1 MPMIETYLLEQ
12 LDALA
17 QCGTLVAASERLH
30 ITQPSMSRAMKKLED
45 IVGVELFE
53 HRGNRLILNDY
64 GRLAAEYARRILE
77 SQEEMVSRIRM
88 LERSRRTILLGACA
102 PGPLFE
108 MPSMLASLYPE
119 QTISTE
125 IRSEETLLDG
135 LRQGLY
141 HLAILVHQPEDPDLR
156 CHPCGTEKLF
166 FSLPADH
173 PLAGRE
179 ALSFADMNGETF
191 IVFSD
196 VGVWDALHRS
206 AMPHSRFLPQGD
218 HAALQEIVRSSSL
231 PAFVTDLSMRIRGA
245 EEGRVNIPISDET
258 ATMRFW
264 CCCRK
269 ADERRFA
276 RWFQA
281 LGRRYGR
288 EQE

>member
-1 MPMIETYLLEQ
+1 MIETYLLEQ

-17 QCGTLVAASERLH
+17 RCGTLSAASEELH

-45 IVGVELFE
+45 IIGVELFE

-77 SQEEMVSRIRM
+77 SQAEMVSRIHM
-88 LERSRRTILLGACA
+88 LERSRRTVLLGSCA

-108 MPSMLASLYPE
+108 MPSTLASLYPD

-125 IRSEETLLDG
+125 IRSEETLLEG
-135 LRQGLY
+135 LRQGVY
-141 HLAILVHQPEDPDLR
+141 HLAVLVHKPDDPDLR
-156 CHPCGTEKLF
+156 CHPCGSEKLF
-166 FSLPADH
+166 FSLPVDH

-179 ALSFADMNGETF
+179 ALSFADMDGETF
-191 IVFSD
+191 LVFSD
-196 VGVWDALHRS
+196 VGVWDALHRR
-206 AMPHSRFLPQGD
+206 AMPHSRFLLQDD
-218 HAALQEIVRSSSL
+218 HAALREIVRASSL
-231 PAFVTDLSMRIRGA
+231 PAFVTDLSLRLRDAGDS
-245 EEGRVNIPISDET
+245 RVNIPISDEA
-258 ATMRFW
+258 ATMRYW

-281 LGRRYGR
+281 LERRYAPV
-288 EQE
+288 

>member
-1 MPMIETYLLEQ
+1 MIETYLLEQ

-17 QCGTLVAASERLH
+17 RCGTLSAASEELH

-45 IVGVELFE
+45 IIGVELFE

-77 SQEEMVSRIRM
+77 SQAEMVSRIHM
-88 LERSRRTILLGACA
+88 LERSRRTVLLGSCA

-108 MPSMLASLYPE
+108 MPSTLASLYPD

-125 IRSEETLLDG
+125 IRSEETLLEG
-135 LRQGLY
+135 LRQGVY
-141 HLAILVHQPEDPDLR
+141 HLAVLVHKPDDPDLR
-156 CHPCGTEKLF
+156 CHPCGSEKLF
-166 FSLPADH
+166 FSLPVDH

-179 ALSFADMNGETF
+179 ALSFADMDGETF
-191 IVFSD
+191 LVFSD
-196 VGVWDALHRS
+196 VGVWDALHRR
-206 AMPHSRFLPQGD
+206 AMPHSRFLLQDD
-218 HAALQEIVRSSSL
+218 HAALREIVRASSL
-231 PAFVTDLSMRIRGA
+231 PAFVTDLSLRLRDAGDS
-245 EEGRVNIPISDET
+245 RVNIPISDES
-258 ATMRFW
+258 ATMRYW

-281 LGRRYGR
+281 LERRYAPV
-288 EQE
+288 

>member
-1 MPMIETYLLEQ
+1 MIETYLLEQ

-17 QCGTLVAASERLH
+17 RCGTLSAASEQLH

-77 SQEEMVSRIRM
+77 SQAEMVSRIHM
-88 LERSRRTILLGACA
+88 LERSRRTILLGSCA

-135 LRQGLY
+135 LHQGVY
-141 HLAILVHQPEDPDLR
+141 HLAILVHRPEDPDLR
-156 CHPCGTEKLF
+156 CHPCGSEKLF
-166 FSLPADH
+166 FSLPVDHTLAD
-173 PLAGRE
+173 RE
-179 ALSFADMNGETF
+179 ALSFADMDGETF
-191 IVFSD
+191 LVFSD
-196 VGVWDALHRS
+196 VGVWDALHRQ
-206 AMPHSRFLPQGD
+206 AMPHSRFLLQDD
-218 HAALQEIVRSSSL
+218 HAALREIVRASSL
-231 PAFVTDLSMRIRGA
+231 PAFVTDLSLRLRSA
-245 EEGRVNIPISDET
+245 DDTRVNIPISDES
-258 ATMRFW
+258 ATMRYW

-281 LGRRYGR
+281 LERRYAPV
-288 EQE
+288 